1 MSNKTYT
8 RNAKIELNDIS
19 LKSAPG
25 WKINLTLNVKYEW
38 VLGGIGAYEFWGARG
53 FDNGGGWELCE
64 YDIESIKADNGN
76 GTVMT
81 VTNSDVF
88 KPDGMRDSNSNNLLV
103 EINKDYPSINLNE
116 WVNEINDSE
125 IIQDMIVDKCPD
137 WTDPR
142 YDGMP
147 DYNIPDEDD

>member
-53 FDNGGGWELCE
+53 FDNRGGWEWCE
-64 YDIESIKADNGN
+64 YGIESIKADNGN
-76 GTVMT
+76 GTVLNATDRTMF
-81 VTNSDVF
+81 SPDVV
-88 KPDGMRDSNSNNLLV
+88 RDILN
-103 EINKDYPSINLNE
+103 DYPSVNLYE

-147 DYNIPDEDD
+147 DYNIPDEED